1 MSTTASPLFTPTV
14 VAGHTLAHRVVMAPM
29 TRARS
34 TQPGDV
40 PNAMNARYYAQRA
53 GAALIVTEATQI
65 SPQGK
70 GYSLTPGIYSPEQVA
85 GWRLVTD
92 AVHSAGGRIF
102 LQLWH
107 VGRMSHPDFHNGAL
121 PVAPSAVPFEGQ
133 IWKVDPGTGVG
144 AMAACPTPRALTRE
158 EIGGVVADFRRAARN
173 AMDAGFDGV
182 EIHGAN
188 GYLIDQFLRTTSNV
202 RTDEYGGGRDNRLRF
217 LKEVVNAV
225 ADEAGAD
232 RTAIRL
238 APFLTARGMACPDI
252 LPTILEAA
260 EFLQA
265 RGVAYLHLVEADW
278 DDAPQFTEAF
288 RQARTVHA
296 ADHRCRQLRRGARAM
311 GPVQRLRRPRCLRP
325 AVCRQPGLTVPAR
338 QWPAAGHIRRQHP
351 VWRERAWLHRPSR
364 FTGSASARPGPGRRQ
379 LYLSAADRHRQ
390 PGPGGD
396 TSARLIQVHLD
407 NRSRGG
413 ALRWACR
420 VVASRPGRGRRP
432 IRRHA

>member
-14 VAGHTLAHRVVMAPM
+14 IAGHTLAHRVVMAPM

-70 GYSLTPGIYSPEQVA
+70 GYSFTPGIYSPEQVA

-92 AVHSAGGRIF
+92 AVHAASGRIF

-107 VGRMSHPDFHNGAL
+107 VGRMSHPDFHNGEL

-133 IWKVDPGTGVG
+133 IWKVDPATGVG
-144 AMAACPTPRALTRE
+144 TMVASPTPRALTRD
-158 EIGGVVADFRRAARN
+158 EISGVVADFRQAARH

-202 RTDEYGGGRDNRLRF
+202 RSDEYGGTRENRLRF
-217 LKEVVNAV
+217 LKEVVSAV

-252 LPTILEAA
+252 LPTILDAA
-260 EFLQA
+260 EFLQE
-265 RGVAYLHLVEADW
+265 RGIAYLHLVEADW

-288 RQARTVHA
+288 RQSIRARFTRPVIVA
-296 ADHRCRQLRRGARAM
+296 GNYDKARAEWVLSK
-311 GPVQRLRRPRCLRP
+311 GYADLVAFGRPFVANPDLPRRLANGLPLATFDGSTLFGGGERGYTDHP
-325 AVCRQPGLTVPAR
+325 ASPGADVS
-338 QWPAAGHIRRQHP
+338 H
-351 VWRERAWLHRPSR
+351 RAVDAVS
-364 FTGSASARPGPGRRQ
+364 
-379 LYLSAADRHRQ
+379 LS
-390 PGPGGD
+390 
-396 TSARLIQVHLD
+396 
-407 NRSRGG
+407 
-413 ALRWACR
+413 
-420 VVASRPGRGRRP
+420 
-432 IRRHA
+432 

>member
-1 MSTTASPLFTPTV
+1 MSTIASPLFTPTV

-53 GAALIVTEATQI
+53 SAALIVTEASQI

-70 GYSLTPGIYSPEQVA
+70 GYSFTPGIYNAEQVA

-92 AVHSAGGRIF
+92 AVHAAGGRIF

-107 VGRMSHPDFHNGAL
+107 VGRMSHPDFHNGEL
-121 PVAPSAVPFEGQ
+121 PVAPSAVPFDGQ
-133 IWKVDPGTGVG
+133 IWMVDPATAVG
-144 AMAACPTPRALTRE
+144 AMVDCPTPRALTRD
-158 EIGGVVADFRRAARN
+158 EIKGVVAEFRQAARN

-202 RTDEYGGGRDNRLRF
+202 RTDEYGGSRENRLRF

-225 ADEAGAD
+225 AEEVGAQ

-252 LPTILEAA
+252 LPTILKAT

-265 RGVAYLHLVEADW
+265 RGIAYLHLVEADW
-278 DDAPQFTEAF
+278 DDAPQFTEEF
-288 RQARTVHA
+288 RQAIRARFMRPIIVAGKYDATRAQWVLSRGY
-296 ADHRCRQLRRGARAM
+296 ADLVAFGRPFVANPDFPRR
-311 GPVQRLRRPRCLRP
+311 L
-325 AVCRQPGLTVPAR
+325 
-338 QWPAAGHIRRQHP
+338 AAGLP
-351 VWRERAWLHRPSR
+351 LATFDGSTLFGGDERGY
-364 FTGSASARPGPGRRQ
+364 TD
-379 LYLSAADRHRQ
+379 YSAAQETEVSEQAQDAVSL
-390 PGPGGD
+390 
-396 TSARLIQVHLD
+396 T
-407 NRSRGG
+407 
-413 ALRWACR
+413 
-420 VVASRPGRGRRP
+420 
-432 IRRHA
+432 

>member
-1 MSTTASPLFTPTV
+1 MSTIASPLFTPTV

-53 GAALIVTEATQI
+53 SAALIVTEASQI

-70 GYSLTPGIYSPEQVA
+70 GYSFTPGIYNAEQVA

-92 AVHSAGGRIF
+92 AVHAAGGRIF

-107 VGRMSHPDFHNGAL
+107 VGRMSHPDFHNGEL
-121 PVAPSAVPFEGQ
+121 PVAPSAVPFDGQ
-133 IWKVDPGTGVG
+133 IWMVDPATAVG
-144 AMAACPTPRALTRE
+144 AMVDCPTPRALTRD
-158 EIGGVVADFRRAARN
+158 EIKGVVADFRQAARN

-202 RTDEYGGGRDNRLRF
+202 RTDEYGGSRENRLRF

-225 ADEAGAD
+225 AEEVGAQ

-252 LPTILEAA
+252 LPTILKAT

-265 RGVAYLHLVEADW
+265 RGIAYLHLVEADW
-278 DDAPQFTEAF
+278 DDAPQFTEEF
-288 RQARTVHA
+288 RQAIRARFMRPIIVAGKYDATRAQWVLSRGY
-296 ADHRCRQLRRGARAM
+296 ADLVAFGRPFVANPDFPRR
-311 GPVQRLRRPRCLRP
+311 L
-325 AVCRQPGLTVPAR
+325 
-338 QWPAAGHIRRQHP
+338 AAGLP
-351 VWRERAWLHRPSR
+351 LATFDGSTLFGGDERGY
-364 FTGSASARPGPGRRQ
+364 TD
-379 LYLSAADRHRQ
+379 YSAAQETEVSEQAEDAVSL
-390 PGPGGD
+390 
-396 TSARLIQVHLD
+396 T
-407 NRSRGG
+407 
-413 ALRWACR
+413 
-420 VVASRPGRGRRP
+420 
-432 IRRHA
+432 